1 MFLTHVFVV
10 LFFITVTVK
19 GNRQDFCQK
28 SSLFFCRGRR
38 HVGRVPRVSEDR
50 AARGSLLIAGVQH
63 LPASGPESCAPSHS
77 HADER
82 KIVLGRSCPFPG
94 PQSHRDP
101 EGKALETNMPGLLRS
116 QVSAGCSQALS
127 PYGRSH
133 CSQAWLC
140 GKEFSCENSSAVA
153 TPQRREHGAQMWKEE
168 FLT

>member
-1 MFLTHVFVV
+1 MAGLFLTHVFVV

-19 GNRQDFCQK
+19 GNRQGFCQK

-50 AARGSLLIAGVQH
+50 AARGSLLIAGVKH
-63 LPASGPESCAPSHS
+63 LPASGPESCAFGERPRLAAQAPSHS

-82 KIVLGRSCPFPG
+82 KIVLGRSCLFPG

-101 EGKALETNMPGLLRS
+101 EGKALETNMPGSLRG
-116 QVSAGCSQALS
+116 QMSAGCSQALS

-133 CSQAWLC
+133 CYQAWLC
-140 GKEFSCENSSAVA
+140 GKEFSCENSGAVA
-153 TPQRREHGAQMWKEE
+153 SPQ
-168 FLT
+168 